1 MPQRLTS
8 ISGFGLVR
16 ILYNRGYT
24 PGEIVNETRAAGHPA
39 TEWQYRFLSLEGSGT
54 LLWYA
59 DESQLYPEAFAA
71 VNSAPQATGEI
82 LASQE
87 RVLTMEANVG
97 ADGRQVTLEIA
108 VAEREVEIWQQLLA
122 YHLEEADEFGMRGT
136 TASFAGNAA
145 ADQVGDPEFNALT
158 SEHMDAVVSIFL
170 KDNQHTLTLAMG
182 GDAAMLAAQ
191 FVKEQGLRVDFAAQ
205 IEMELLRAQ
214 LEVYRTRENQ
224 LFRQFSKVQRKV
236 HGIVVA
242 EAHASMAESLAAE
255 LTEAMTKV
263 RSQIVPDLQAKVHSL
278 EKRCLVAE
286 KAAEEAQIQ
295 QVISENQ
302 YIAENVRLKQ
312 DLQAAVKRPGFL
324 AAGSGSD
331 KHRSPSPTKTAAAAA
346 GGGGASRGTPASD
359 ANVDALLGNASAI
372 SPAGDGKLRA
382 VSTGSGAAAS
392 RAQNS
397 PHSQL
402 ADHDSAYGQDKLM
415 AELHELRSVKVA
427 LAKQLRACQDEL
439 NCTQYELTQAYGKKA
454 AQRKKLNFT
463 DVLEEPAAMSID
475 ALKILNHKQKDRIE
489 ALLGTKYTSEKE
501 RETLYIKIGEL
512 EGKVSAL
519 DGRCSTLQAEKV
531 NAIKKLLELQE
542 DHDFKTI
549 SAVQGENRHL
559 REEVIK
565 FRGEAVQTRL
575 RLEEITRNAASVLQY
590 PRVVNTNSQGDAAN
604 LPPPAPRS
612 LTLDTADRAA
622 APTQAPELSPS
633 LPAAMSSATPR
644 SSLLA
649 TYPMAGGASQESK
662 SDNASLFGLFES
674 VEGTVQATPFSKAHA
689 PNPNRAV
696 VDAINNT
703 KNDTS
708 VKWHPPEHDAL
719 SQRLS
724 PIVED
729 RLLRVIYHRYI
740 HEHKGPSQRDIMIA
754 NLPSASNGASSA
766 AFAHAAS
773 AAKTE
778 IGTSNSVMTLG
789 RFIRFAKEFHLCFVG
804 SGGAVTCTPP
814 YLVSGEIDVIFHNA
828 AKLKV
833 SGDESS
839 KETSRPYGFR
849 AGAGSDRQYKRG
861 NSTAQTTGLT
871 LTPGQ
876 FLEAVKSISCKLYA
890 NVIELQTGT
899 VLECLPPRQK
909 KAAARAV
916 FDVLIR
922 KKLLP
927 IAQKLELVP
936 WPLIYLEQ
944 TVNVFGEFKVAQQC
958 LSTHFP
964 QLVLWFDH
972 YKTTYV
978 PPSASAVALS
988 GSNVG
993 ELVTSNGV
1001 KVGIAYKSMSKFA
1014 HDFGMIPYLLKE
1026 PQLYGLFQ
1034 EFMLWSTLRPDE
1046 LHKSLPQ
1053 DVMRRV
1059 ANRDKGEEEDPEEL
1073 MHFGQN
1079 EAPLPFGM
1087 SPYHARSPV
1096 KAAQSPFRSTWSST
1110 SESALSPKKGS
1121 GSAAD
1126 AGAGAN
1132 LPLSCGL
1139 PPSSTPNC
1147 RLGLMSFAT
1156 FCGSIAQHSFP
1167 DHAPEHRMLK
1177 LFELCAHSG
1186 GMYLLLAQD
1195 KAKV

>member
-16 ILYNRGYT
+16 LLYDRGYV
-24 PGEIVNETRAAGHPA
+24 PGEIANECRVSGQPA

-59 DESQLYPEAFAA
+59 DESQMYPESFAA
-71 VNSAPQATGEI
+71 VKSEPQATGEA

-87 RVLTMEANVG
+87 QVLRMEANVG
-97 ADGRQVTLEIA
+97 SDGRQVTLEVA
-108 VAEREVEIWQQLLA
+108 VPEREAELWQNLLM
-122 YHLEEADEFGMRGT
+122 YHLEEADEFGLRGT

-145 ADQVGDPEFNALT
+145 ADQSGDTEYNALT

-182 GDAAMLAAQ
+182 GDASLLASQ
-191 FVKEQGLRVDFAAQ
+191 FIKEQGLRNDFATQ

-224 LFRQFSKVQRKV
+224 LLRQFSKVQRKV

-242 EAHASMAESLAAE
+242 EAHASMAENLAAE
-255 LTEAMTKV
+255 LTEAMSKV
-263 RSQIVPDLQAKVHSL
+263 RAQIVPDLQAKVYSL

-312 DLQAAVKRPGFL
+312 ELQEAKKKPGYL
-324 AAGSGSD
+324 AAGSG
-331 KHRSPSPTKTAAAAA
+331 RSPSPSKTA
-346 GGGGASRGTPASD
+346 REPASSKEMH
-359 ANVDALLGNASAI
+359 ATNVDNVDSVFGNGN
-372 SPAGDGKLRA
+372 SPSKQRA
-382 VSTGSGAAAS
+382 RSPGTFAAS
-392 RAQNS
+392 T
-397 PHSQL
+397 HSHV
-402 ADHDSAYGQDKLM
+402 ADHDGVYGQDKLM
-415 AELHELRSVKVA
+415 SELQELRNAKVA
-427 LAKQLRACQDEL
+427 LGKQLRACQDEL
-439 NCTQYELTQAYGKKA
+439 NCTQYELNQAYGKKA
-454 AQRKKLNFT
+454 AQRKKLNFS
-463 DVLEEPAAMSID
+463 DVIDEPAPMSLD
-475 ALKILNHKQKDRIE
+475 SLKILNHKQKERIE
-489 ALLGTKYTSEKE
+489 ALLGTRHTAEKE
-501 RETLYIKIGEL
+501 RESLYIKVGEL
-512 EGKVSAL
+512 EGKVNAL
-519 DGRCSTLQAEKV
+519 DTRCTALQTEKV
-531 NAIKKLLELQE
+531 NAVKKLLELQE

-549 SAVQGENRHL
+549 SSVQAENRNL

-565 FRGEAVQTRL
+565 FRGEAVQARL
-575 RLEEITRNAASVLQY
+575 RIDEITQNAASVLQY
-590 PRVVNTNSQGDAAN
+590 PRVVNDANVPAEGAG
-604 LPPPAPRS
+604 LFPPPAPRT
-612 LTLDTADRAA
+612 LTLDTSNRTAA
-622 APTQAPELSPS
+622 RSEETAQPTAAVAVLPS
-633 LPAAMSSATPR
+633 DTPR
-644 SSLLA
+644 SALLSQ
-649 TYPMAGGASQESK
+649 YPAMSGGASQESK
-662 SDNASLFGLFES
+662 TADNSSLFGLFAA
-674 VEGTVQATPFSKAHA
+674 VEGTVQATPFSKAHS
-689 PNPNRAV
+689 PNPNRAIS
-696 VDAINNT
+696 DAVNST

-729 RLLRVIYHRYI
+729 RLLRVIYNRYI
-740 HEHKGPSQRDIMIA
+740 HEHKGPSPRDIMLA

-773 AAKTE
+773 TAKLE
-778 IGTSNSVMTLG
+778 VLVSNNTMTLG
-789 RFIRFAKEFHLCFVG
+789 RFVRFAKEFHLCFVG
-804 SGGAVTCTPP
+804 NGGAVTCTPP

-833 SGDESS
+833 IGDESS
-839 KETSRPYGFR
+839 KEPPRPYGFR
-849 AGAGSDRQYKRG
+849 SGAGSDKQYMR
-861 NSTAQTTGLT
+861 THTAAQTTGLT

-876 FLEAVKSISCKLYA
+876 FLEAVKNISCKLYA

-899 VLECLPPRQK
+899 VLDCLPPRQK

-916 FDVLIR
+916 FDVLIK

-927 IAQKLELVP
+927 IAEKLELVP

-958 LSTHFP
+958 LSSHFP

-978 PPSASAVALS
+978 KPSASAVALA
-988 GSNVG
+988 GSNYQDS
-993 ELVTSNGV
+993 LANSV
-1001 KVGIAYKSMSKFA
+1001 KIGITYKSMSQFA

-1046 LHKSLPQ
+1046 LHKSLPK
-1053 DVMRRV
+1053 DVMHR
-1059 ANRDKGEEEDPEEL
+1059 AAHRDRGEEEDPEEL
-1073 MHFGQN
+1073 VHFGQN

-1087 SPYHARSPV
+1087 SPYHARTPSKASKSP
-1096 KAAQSPFRSTWSST
+1096 SHSTWSST
-1110 SESALSPKKGS
+1110 STNSSLSPKKS
-1121 GSAAD
+1121 SSHSD
-1126 AGAGAN
+1126 SVT

-1139 PPSSTPNC
+1139 PPSSTPSC

-1156 FCGSIAQHSFP
+1156 FCGSIAQHAFP

-1177 LFELCAHSG
+1177 LFELCAQSG
-1186 GMYLLLAQD
+1186 GTYMMLAQA